1 MFFFQ
6 FLFVNMFVSNTYPR
20 VNIKK
25 DVVFP
30 RAFLTKM
37 IEKKM
42 GGSLNIYDIY
52 GPFMDEFPNCW
63 LPDIISFYHG
73 VK

>member
-1 MFFFQ
+1 
-6 FLFVNMFVSNTYPR
+6 MFVSNIHPR

-30 RAFLTKM
+30 HAFLTKM
-37 IEKKM
+37 IEQM

-52 GPFMDEFPNCW
+52 GPFMDEFPNC
-63 LPDIISFYHG
+63 G
-73 VK
+73 